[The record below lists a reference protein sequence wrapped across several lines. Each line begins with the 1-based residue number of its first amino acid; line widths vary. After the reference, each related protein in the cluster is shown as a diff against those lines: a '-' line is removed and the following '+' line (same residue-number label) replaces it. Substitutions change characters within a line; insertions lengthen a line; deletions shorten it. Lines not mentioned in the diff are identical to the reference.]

1 MSFVKHYIDIC
12 LFQRYCAIVP
22 HPRIGRGC
30 GQPSGTMN
38 LPLHKSGAGAHDN
51 PPSAK
56 TAIESVYAAVREDIL
71 SGRLKPGSRL
81 PIEHLRSHYEVGS
94 STVREALSRLVSDTL
109 VTTEGQRGFRVA
121 PISLDDFREIAAMR
135 KLLEAQ
141 ALGEAIAR
149 GDDDWEAGIVAAFHR
164 LSKVEEQLPTNAVR
178 LAADWEERNQAFHDA
193 LVAACG
199 NRWLMHFRAILFAQS
214 SRYLR
219 ISLTKRTVP
228 RDVHAEHEALFQ
240 ATLARDTELACRI
253 SDQHIELT
261 VEVIAARMAQHGTD
275 DI

>member
-1 MSFVKHYIDIC
+1 
-12 LFQRYCAIVP
+12 
-22 HPRIGRGC
+22 
-30 GQPSGTMN
+30 MN

-149 GDDDWEAGIVAAFHR
+149 GDDDWMQ
-164 LSKVEEQLPTNAVR
+164 S
-178 LAADWEERNQAFHDA
+178 HDA
-193 LVAACG
+193 
-199 NRWLMHFRAILFAQS
+199 S
-214 SRYLR
+214 SA
-219 ISLTKRTVP
+219 
-228 RDVHAEHEALFQ
+228 DV
-240 ATLARDTELACRI
+240 
-253 SDQHIELT
+253 
-261 VEVIAARMAQHGTD
+261 
-275 DI
+275 

>member
-1 MSFVKHYIDIC
+1 V
-12 LFQRYCAIVP
+12 R
-22 HPRIGRGC
+22 HPRTGRGD
-30 GQPSGTMN
+30 GTRSEFMN
-38 LPLHKSGAGAHDN
+38 LPLHRSGPGTHDN
-51 PPSAK
+51 HSSAR

-81 PIEHLRSHYEVGS
+81 PIEHLRSHYVVGS
-94 STVREALSRLVSDTL
+94 STVREALSRLVSDAL

-141 ALGEAIAR
+141 ALGEAIAK

-164 LSKVEEQLPTNAVR
+164 LSKVEEQLPTDAVR
-178 LAADWEERNQAFHDA
+178 LAADWELRNQAFHDA

-199 NRWLMHFRAILFAQS
+199 NRWLMHFRAILYAQS

-240 ATLARDTELACRI
+240 ATLARDAELASRI

-261 VEVIAARMAQHGTD
+261 VDVIAARMAQQGAD

>member
-1 MSFVKHYIDIC
+1 
-12 LFQRYCAIVP
+12 
-22 HPRIGRGC
+22 
-30 GQPSGTMN
+30 MN

-94 STVREALSRLVSDTL
+94 STVREALSR
-109 VTTEGQRGFRVA
+109 
-121 PISLDDFREIAAMR
+121 ISLDDFREIVAMR

-214 SRYLR
+214 RR
-219 ISLTKRTVP
+219 RTCRTRSIVP
-228 RDVHAEHEALFQ
+228 GHTR
-240 ATLARDTELACRI
+240 ARHRACVSNFR
-253 SDQHIELT
+253 S
-261 VEVIAARMAQHGTD
+261 AYRAYG
-275 DI
+275 